1 MKLILKYMIGAVLLV
16 TGSWLA
22 VHTFKSYPTKKEIGN
37 MIQTLQHC
45 CFESLTG
52 GQTYIDEFNPD
63 QPTVIMYF
71 HPECEHCQY
80 ESGEIGRQ
88 KEQFEK
94 VNTILITPDDSTTR
108 VEAFAS
114 RYRLWDVDNLTILMD
129 RNRRFKS
136 HFGTTVIPSLFIY
149 GSDKKLLKMYKGE
162 IQMKAVI
169 SAVRIL

>member
-1 MKLILKYMIGAVLLV
+1 MILKCLVGAVLLA
-16 TGSWLA
+16 TGSWLV
-22 VHTFKSYPTKKEIGN
+22 VHTYSSYQKKKEIGN
-37 MIQTLQHC
+37 RIQTLQHC

-52 GQTYIDEFNPD
+52 GQMYIDAFSPD
-63 QPTVIMYF
+63 QPTIIMYF

-94 VNTILITPDDSTTR
+94 VNMILITPDDSILR
-108 VEAFAS
+108 VEAFAK
-114 RYRLWDVDNLTILMD
+114 RYRLLDVDNLTILMD
-129 RNRRFKS
+129 RKKRFKS

-149 GSDKKLLKMYKGE
+149 GSDKKLIKMYKGE

-169 SAVRIL
+169 SAFKTL

>member
-1 MKLILKYMIGAVLLV
+1 MKMILKYLVVIFLVL

-22 VHTFKSYPTKKEIGN
+22 LHIVKSYQKNREIGYT
-37 MIQTLQHC
+37 IQTLQHY
-45 CFESLTG
+45 CFESLSG
-52 GQTYIDEFNPD
+52 GQMYIDAFNSE

-80 ESGEIGRQ
+80 ESEEIGRQ

-94 VNTILITPDDSTTR
+94 VNMILITPDDSILR
-108 VEAFAS
+108 VEAFAK
-114 RYRLWDVDNLTILMD
+114 RYRLLDVDNLTILMD
-129 RNRRFKS
+129 RKKRFKS

-149 GSDKKLLKMYKGE
+149 GSDKKLIKMYKGE

-169 SAVRIL
+169 SAFKTL